1 MPNEMIRQQNKQT
14 VLKKAMK
21 LFTENGVENTSVEMI
36 ARESHLTLRSV
47 QNYYHTKN
55 DLIAAVLNNGISAE
69 LGEMR
74 SFFASEE
81 YLGMTG
87 AGQILKIVETT
98 YRNAI
103 EKADTVFCTMQM
115 QHILSRMPG
124 KTDKP
129 QMTGNWLY
137 VMEHLKSAF
146 DKGVIDGSIS
156 ESAEEK
162 IIDEKSIM
170 LALRGIVEQI
180 AFTMCDR
187 ELREL
192 FEPEVAVKKYVR
204 QVELMISGYGSID
217 YPEKVKEGDNADG

>member
-1 MPNEMIRQQNKQT
+1 MKEERSEVFMPNEVMRQQNKQT

-81 YLGMTG
+81 YLGMSG

-103 EKADTVFCTMQM
+103 EKAD
-115 QHILSRMPG
+115 
-124 KTDKP
+124 
-129 QMTGNWLY
+129 
-137 VMEHLKSAF
+137 
-146 DKGVIDGSIS
+146 
-156 ESAEEK
+156 
-162 IIDEKSIM
+162 
-170 LALRGIVEQI
+170 
-180 AFTMCDR
+180 
-187 ELREL
+187 
-192 FEPEVAVKKYVR
+192 
-204 QVELMISGYGSID
+204 
-217 YPEKVKEGDNADG
+217 